1 MHRNPIGLIVTLTCC
16 LLLVPGSSRAQQ
28 AGKVWR
34 IGLFHVGLDH
44 IPPSLT
50 PLREALKALGYEEGK
65 NLHLDWRNL
74 PDEAAAQKTAQEFV
88 QQRADLIVAFENQ
101 TVRAAK
107 AATSEVPVVFLHVT
121 DPEAAG
127 FVHSLSHPGGNL
139 TGLTG
144 FRDIIPKQLELFK
157 EIVPRL
163 HKVLVL
169 SDPTDPVTPRHL
181 AEVRHAAEN
190 LRLTLVEREASEQA
204 DIERVF
210 RSLTRDEVEGVFP
223 VSPNL
228 QTKFSLLMI
237 RLAAERSL
245 PLPGHRK
252 ELVKQG
258 ALFSYGPDYRAVG
271 HDAARYVDKLLTGT
285 KPAEL
290 PVERMS
296 RLELVINL
304 KVAKAL
310 GLTIT
315 PALLFQA
322 EEVIQ

>member
-1 MHRNPIGLIVTLTCC
+1 MHLNTLGLILICG
-16 LLLVPGSSRAQQ
+16 LLLVPCASRAQQ
-28 AGKVWR
+28 ADKVWR

-44 IPPSLT
+44 IPSSLT
-50 PLREALKALGYEEGK
+50 PLREALKVFGYEEGK
-65 NLHLDWRNL
+65 NLRLDWRNL
-74 PDEAAAQKTAQEFV
+74 PDEAAARQTAQEFV
-88 QQRADLIVAFENQ
+88 QQRVDLIVAFENQ
-101 TVRAAK
+101 TVRAAQ
-107 AATSEVPVVFLHVT
+107 AATSDIPVVFLHVT
-121 DPEAAG
+121 DPETAG
-127 FVHSLSHPGGNL
+127 FVHSLAHPGSNL

-144 FRDIIPKQLELFK
+144 FRDLVTKQLELFK

-163 HKVLVL
+163 QRVLVL

-181 AEVRHAAEN
+181 AEVRQAADA
-190 LRLTLVEREASEQA
+190 LQLTLVEREAREQA
-204 DIERVF
+204 DVERVF

-228 QTKFSLLMI
+228 QTKFSSLMI

-245 PLPGHRK
+245 PLPGHRT

-271 HDAARYVDKLLTGT
+271 RDAARYVDKILKGT
-285 KPAEL
+285 KPADL

-296 RLELVINL
+296 RLGLVINL

-310 GLTIT
+310 NLII
-315 PALLFQA
+315 PPELLFQA

>member
-1 MHRNPIGLIVTLTCC
+1 MHLNTPGLILICG
-16 LLLVPGSSRAQQ
+16 LLLVPCASRAQQ
-28 AGKVWR
+28 ADKVWR

-44 IPPSLT
+44 IPSSLT
-50 PLREALKALGYEEGK
+50 PLREALKVFGYEEGK
-65 NLHLDWRNL
+65 NLRLDWRNL
-74 PDEAAAQKTAQEFV
+74 PDEAAARQTAQEFV
-88 QQRADLIVAFENQ
+88 QQRVDLIVAFENQ
-101 TVRAAK
+101 TVRAAQ
-107 AATSEVPVVFLHVT
+107 AATSDIPVVFLHVT
-121 DPEAAG
+121 DPETAG
-127 FVHSLSHPGGNL
+127 FVHSLAHPGSNL

-144 FRDIIPKQLELFK
+144 FRDLVAKQLELFK

-163 HKVLVL
+163 QRVLVL

-181 AEVRHAAEN
+181 AEVRQAADA
-190 LRLTLVEREASEQA
+190 LQLTLVEREAREQA
-204 DIERVF
+204 DVERVF

-228 QTKFSLLMI
+228 QTKFSSLMI

-245 PLPGHRK
+245 PLPGHRT

-271 HDAARYVDKLLTGT
+271 RDAARYVDKILKGT
-285 KPAEL
+285 KPADL

-296 RLELVINL
+296 RLGLVINL

-310 GLTIT
+310 NLII
-315 PALLFQA
+315 PPELLFQA

>member
-1 MHRNPIGLIVTLTCC
+1 MHFNTLGLILTLICG
-16 LLLVPGSSRAQQ
+16 LLLVPCSSSAQQ
-28 AGKVWR
+28 ADKVWR

-44 IPPSLT
+44 IPSSLT
-50 PLREALKALGYEEGK
+50 TLREALKALGYEEGK

-74 PDEAAAQKTAQEFV
+74 PDEAAARQTAQEFV
-88 QQRADLIVAFENQ
+88 QQRVDLIVAFENQ
-101 TVRAAK
+101 TVRAAQ
-107 AATSEVPVVFLHVT
+107 AVTSDIPVVFLHVT
-121 DPEAAG
+121 DPETAG
-127 FVHSLSHPGGNL
+127 FVHSLAHPGGNL

-144 FRDIIPKQLELFK
+144 FRDLVAKQLELFR

-163 HKVLVL
+163 QRVLVL

-181 AEVRHAAEN
+181 AEVRQAADA
-190 LRLTLVEREASEQA
+190 LQLTLVEREAREQA

-228 QTKFSLLMI
+228 QTKFSSLMI

-258 ALFSYGPDYRAVG
+258 ALFSYGPDYRVVG
-271 HDAARYVDKLLTGT
+271 RDAARYVDKILKGT
-285 KPAEL
+285 KPADL

-296 RLELVINL
+296 RLGLVINL

-310 GLTIT
+310 NLTI
-315 PALLFQA
+315 PAALLFQA